1 MTQTEL
7 QTVLGNLI
15 RGWENEVVEFKRGND
30 GFSTQDIGKYFSAIS
45 NEANLRGKERGWL
58 IFGVDDKTHSVVG
71 TTYREVRSRLDAL
84 KQDIANGIEPSITFR
99 EIHEL
104 NTAQGRVILFEIP
117 AAPLGI
123 PIAWQGHYHS
133 RNGESLA
140 SLGLDKQDEI
150 RAQTAT
156 TDWTA
161 QIVDKATIEHLDETA
176 LLKAKQG
183 FALRHANVFSETE
196 VLGWSD
202 EVFLKKARLSSD
214 NKITRTAILLLG
226 KPESAVLLSP
236 QPAEITWRL
245 IGLETA
251 YEHFAP
257 PFLLNTTE
265 LYKRIRNIQIRILPS
280 DALLQ
285 VELSKYDQEVILEA
299 IHNCIAHQDYERN
312 GRIVVTEY
320 VDKLTFKTEGSF
332 FVGKPEDYL
341 DGHNTPSRYRNAF
354 LTQAM
359 ARLNMIDTMGYGI
372 HRMFRAQAKRYFPL
386 PDFDLS
392 ENSTVALTIYGHI
405 VDQAY
410 SRLLIQKTD
419 LSLPDIIALDRV
431 QKKLP
436 INDIALKRLR
446 KAKLV
451 EGRKTNLFVSASV
464 ASATSTEAEY
474 ILSRGQDTAF
484 YNKLITD
491 YLDKFGAATRADLH
505 RLLLDK
511 LSDTLTLEQKEKKV
525 ENLMTG
531 LRLKGVVE
539 RSGPTRT
546 AVWKLAKTRD

>member
-1 MTQTEL
+1 MTETEL
-7 QTVLGNLI
+7 QKVLDELI
-15 RGWENEVVEFKRGND
+15 TGWENEVVEFKRGND
-30 GFSTQDIGKYFSAIS
+30 AFSTQDIGKYFSAIS
-45 NEANLRGKERGWL
+45 NEANLRSKDRGWL
-58 IFGVDDKTHSVVG
+58 VFGVDDKTHSIVG
-71 TTYREVRSRLDAL
+71 TTYRDERSRLDAL
-84 KQDIANGIEPSITFR
+84 KHDIANGIEPSITFR

-104 NTAQGRVILFEIP
+104 CAPEGRVILFEIP
-117 AAPLGI
+117 AAPRGI
-123 PIAWQGHYHS
+123 PISWQGHYHS

-161 QIVDKATIEHLDETA
+161 QVVEKATIEDLDQDA
-176 LLKAKQG
+176 LLEAKHG
-183 FALRHANVFSETE
+183 FAIKHANAFSETE
-196 VLGWSD
+196 VLEWGD
-202 EVFLKKARLSSD
+202 EVFLKRARLSS
-214 NKITRTAILLLG
+214 NGKITRTAILLLG

-245 IGLETA
+245 IGQETA

-257 PFLLNTTE
+257 PFLLNTSE
-265 LYKRIRNIQIRILPS
+265 LYKRIRNVQIRILPT

-285 VELSKYDQEVILEA
+285 IELSKYDQEVVLEA

-312 GRIVVTEY
+312 GRIIVTEY

-332 FVGKPEDYL
+332 FAGKPEDYL

-372 HRMFRAQAKRYFPL
+372 HRMFRGQAKRYFPL

-392 ENSTVALTIYGHI
+392 DSNAVTLTIYGHI

-436 INDIALKRLR
+436 IDDIALKRLR

-474 ILSRGQDTAF
+474 IRSRGQDTVF
-484 YNKLITD
+484 YNRLITD
-491 YLDKFGAATRADLH
+491 YLEKFGAATRADLH
-505 RLLLDK
+505 KLLLDK

-525 ENLMTG
+525 ENLMTS

-546 AVWKLAKTRD
+546 ALWKLVKTRD